1 MPLVKSSS
9 KDAFRKNVKAE
20 MAAGKPQKQA
30 VAIAYDVKRKADK
43 SSKKSNSK
51 CKK

>member
-9 KDAFRKNVKAE
+9 KNAFRKNVKTE

-30 VAIAYDVKRKADK
+30 VAIAYSTKRAAAKKGK
-43 SSKKSNSK
+43 S
-51 CKK
+51 CK

>member
-9 KDAFRKNVKAE
+9 KNAMRKNIKAE

-30 VAIAYDVKRKADK
+30 VAIALNKAGKSRKQ
-43 SSKKSNSK
+43 KKK
-51 CKK
+51 GGY